1 MKHIIIALILA
12 SQSPG
17 QNTAGL
23 DMAKLADVL
32 RLSETELK
40 IENVTERETEARK
53 LPLKSAWIVS
63 APGHDMFFPLLIYT
77 SAKGVLNGQKYE
89 VLRETLREKPFKE
102 GDFGYGLGFF
112 DVPGIGECLVF
123 TEQFTISSN
132 RLPSGE
138 GVIVPWRPIN
148 ESGLTINGS
157 SEAANLDFQIALLFL
172 DEDKIGDFP
181 EYKSMLYGPDFPDVQ
196 KLASALVGVVQAS
209 RLLEA
214 ADVRPE
220 KRPLGGGKDG
230 MTRSHPGGGD
240 SLGETNGIGSDIGVG
255 SAAQVSAI
263 WPWLLGVIT
272 VLVIVLLLRR
282 LLQR

>member
-1 MKHIIIALILA
+1 MKHIIIAFLLA
-12 SQSPG
+12 SHAYG

-32 RLSETELK
+32 RLTGTELK
-40 IENVTERETEARK
+40 IENVTEREAEARK

-63 APGHDMFFPLLIYT
+63 APGHDLFFPLLIYT

-89 VLRETLREKPFKE
+89 DLRETLRQKPFKE

-112 DVPGIGECLVF
+112 DVPVIGECLVF

-132 RLPSGE
+132 RPPSGE
-138 GVIVPWRPIN
+138 GVLVPWRAIN
-148 ESGLTINGS
+148 KSGLTINGS
-157 SEAANLDFQIALLFL
+157 VEAANLDFQIALLFL

-196 KLASALVGVVQAS
+196 KLASALVGVVQS
-209 RLLEA
+209 SQLLEA

-220 KRPLGGGKDG
+220 RRRPPGAKDG
-230 MTRSHPGGGD
+230 VTRSHPGGGN
-240 SLGETNGIGSDIGVG
+240 SLGKTNGSGSDIGVG
-255 SAAQVSAI
+255 SAAHFSAI
-263 WPWLLGVIT
+263 WPWLLGVI
-272 VLVIVLLLRR
+272 VLLIIVLLLRR
-282 LLQR
+282 VLQR